1 MIEVQ
6 NKSERLQKRI
16 AKSGVTSRRKAEEL
30 IIQGKVRVNQ
40 KIVTELGTKVTDKD
54 KIEVNN
60 IPITEE
66 QKVYYLLYKPRG
78 IITSAKDDKGRKTVL
93 DYFTNVPE
101 RIYPVGRLDYDSSG
115 ILVLTN
121 DGDFA
126 NLLMHPRHKINKVYV
141 AKIKGIPEQKE
152 LQSLKKG
159 IRDQNELL
167 KLKSYKVIS
176 KDTKQNTMV
185 LQIVLQEGKNRHIR
199 RMMEGL
205 GYPVQK
211 LKREQY
217 GMLNLKGLQPGKYR
231 KLTAK
236 EIDELKK
243 IGQK

>member
-30 IIQGKVRVNQ
+30 IVQGKVRVNQ
-40 KIVTELGTKVTDKD
+40 KIVTELGTKVTEKD

-93 DYFTNVPE
+93 DYFTDIPE

-243 IGQK
+243 AGQK

>member
-1 MIEVQ
+1 MQ
-6 NKSERLQKRI
+6 DKAERLQKKI
-16 AKSGVTSRRKAEEL
+16 AKSGITSRRKAEEL
-30 IIQGKVRVNQ
+30 IVQGRVRVNQ

-54 KIEVNN
+54 KIEVND

-66 QKVYYLLYKPRG
+66 KKVYYLLYKPRG

-93 DYFTNVPE
+93 DYFPDISE

-126 NLLMHPRHKINKVYV
+126 NLLMHPRYKVNKVYV
-141 AKIKGIPEQKE
+141 AKIKGIPEPRE

-159 IRDQNELL
+159 ISDKNELL
-167 KLKSYKVIS
+167 KLKSFKVLS

-211 LKREQY
+211 LKREEY
-217 GMLNLKGLQPGKYR
+217 GILNLKGLQPGKYR

-236 EIDELKK
+236 EIEELKK
-243 IGQK
+243 QGQK

>member
-1 MIEVQ
+1 VQ
-6 NKSERLQKRI
+6 DKAERLQKKI
-16 AKSGVTSRRKAEEL
+16 AKSGITSRRKAEEL
-30 IIQGKVRVNQ
+30 IVQGRVRVNQ

-54 KIEVNN
+54 KIEVND

-66 QKVYYLLYKPRG
+66 KKVYYLLYKPRG

-93 DYFTNVPE
+93 DYFPDISE

-126 NLLMHPRHKINKVYV
+126 NLLMHPRHKVNKVYV
-141 AKIKGIPEQKE
+141 AKIKGIPEPRE

-159 IRDQNELL
+159 ISDKNELL
-167 KLKSYKVIS
+167 KLKSFKVLS

-211 LKREQY
+211 LKREEY
-217 GMLNLKGLQPGKYR
+217 GILNLKGLQPGKYR

-236 EIDELKK
+236 EIEELKK
-243 IGQK
+243 QGQK

>member
-1 MIEVQ
+1 MQ
-6 NKSERLQKRI
+6 DKAERLQKKI
-16 AKSGVTSRRKAEEL
+16 AKSGITSRRKAEEL
-30 IIQGKVRVNQ
+30 IVQGRVRVNQ

-54 KIEVNN
+54 KIEVND

-66 QKVYYLLYKPRG
+66 KKVYYLLYKPRG

-93 DYFTNVPE
+93 DYFPDISE

-126 NLLMHPRHKINKVYV
+126 NLLMHPRHKVNKVYV
-141 AKIKGIPEQKE
+141 AKIKGIPEPRE

-159 IRDQNELL
+159 ISDKNELL
-167 KLKSYKVIS
+167 KLKSFKVLS

-211 LKREQY
+211 LKREEY
-217 GMLNLKGLQPGKYR
+217 GILNLKGLQPGKYR

-236 EIDELKK
+236 EIEELKK
-243 IGQK
+243 QGQK